1 MLARGRAAFY
11 SPPMFRRFI
20 RRSPGGRLL
29 ALVACLLLLGL
40 QQESLRHG
48 VKHIGEQVA
57 AHERALAVP
66 TVACDECALLA
77 GASAA
82 AIGSSLAIG
91 IAAVHPTAHG
101 AADATVA
108 VAAPRHYAAR
118 APPLC
123 S

>member
-1 MLARGRAAFY
+1 MVAHRRAAFY
-11 SPPMFRRFI
+11 SPPMLRRFI
-20 RRSPGGRLL
+20 RRPLPGRLL

-48 VKHIGEQVA
+48 VKHLGEQVA

-66 TVACDECALLA
+66 VVACDECALLA

-82 AIGSSLAIG
+82 AIGTPPAIG
-91 IAAVHPTAHG
+91 IPAVHATSRG

-108 VAAPRHYAAR
+108 VAAPRPYTAR
-118 APPLC
+118 APPLR